1 MDSARNAR
9 RFRQRLRRGTGRAF
23 VVRTIAVA
31 LFDALGIY
39 ALVSFVA
46 NGTWS
51 VAALMAFALALVNWA
66 YLSPR
71 TQGARWLTPGLV
83 LMAFFVVYPVLYTSY
98 VSLTNWQTG
107 NILSKDQAIS
117 QLEERRV
124 RTGDGGEQGDLF
136 VYRNEADELALLVV
150 GETVDAFAGVGR
162 PADAE
167 PGVAITA
174 FGIPPDF
181 DPAAPPEAIE
191 GHELL
196 SGLAVTAVAGQL
208 QELELDLPDG
218 RSVVV
223 ETLTSFRVTTGGK
236 RFVYDPATDA
246 VFDAQEGRTC
256 TAGTGT
262 FYCDG
267 VPEPEVARIAIIAAD
282 STIRCNDGLCDRVP
296 LFALDPSLTGWRDLV
311 GFDNYVDLAQE
322 QRIRSPFVR
331 VLVWNV
337 AFALGSVM
345 LTFAVGLGLAML
357 MQREEMRFRNLYRS
371 IFIIPYAVPGF
382 LSILVWRGLL
392 STEFGK
398 VNGLLNTFGLPDVAW
413 LSGNYQAMAAV
424 LLVNTWLGFPYMFLI
439 SSGAL
444 TSIPAELIEA
454 ARVDGAG
461 PIRTFRMVVL
471 PLLLVSTAPLLIG
484 AFAFNF
490 NNFLLIFLLTGG
502 GPPLAG
508 YDVPVGA
515 TDLLI
520 SFTFG
525 LAQSSGRGQ
534 QFGLASAIIVVIFLV
549 LATTSALSFRLTKKL
564 EEIYDR

>member
-1 MDSARNAR
+1 MDSARNTR
-9 RFRQRLRRGTGRAF
+9 LLRRRLQRSTGRAL
-23 VVRTIAVA
+23 VVRTAAVA
-31 LFDALGIY
+31 LFDAMGVY
-39 ALVSFVA
+39 ALVSFA
-46 NGTWS
+46 GNGTLS

-107 NILSKDQAIS
+107 NILTKDQAIE
-117 QLEERRV
+117 QLEQRRV
-124 RTGDGGEQGDLF
+124 RTGESGESGDLI
-136 VYRNEADELALLVV
+136 VYRNGADDLVLLVV
-150 GETVDAFAGVGR
+150 GETVEAFAGVPRSSDDEPGAATAAFAV
-162 PADAE
+162 PADFE
-167 PGVAITA
+167 PE
-174 FGIPPDF
+174 
-181 DPAAPPEAIE
+181 APPEEIE
-191 GHELL
+191 GYELL
-196 SGLAVTAVAGQL
+196 SGLGVTAVAGRL
-208 QELELDLPDG
+208 QDLELDLPDG

-236 RFVYDPATDA
+236 RFAYDPATDTM
-246 VFDAQEGRTC
+246 FDAQQGRRC
-256 TAGTGT
+256 AAGTGT
-262 FYCDG
+262 FYCDD
-267 VPEPEVARIAIIAAD
+267 VPETDVARIAIIAKD
-282 STIRCNDGLCDRVP
+282 STIRCSGGICDRVP
-296 LFALDPSLTGWRDLV
+296 LFALDPSLTGWRDLI
-311 GFDNYVDLAQE
+311 GFDNYIDLAQE
-322 QRIRSPFVR
+322 ERIRSPFLR
-331 VLVWNV
+331 VLIWNI
-337 AFALGSVM
+337 AFAVGSVL

-357 MQREEMRFRNLYRS
+357 MQREEMRFRGFYRS

-398 VNGLLNTFGLPDVAW
+398 VNELLNAFGLPDVAW

-444 TSIPAELIEA
+444 TSIPTELIEA

-461 PIRTFRMVVL
+461 PFRRFREVVL

-508 YDVPVGA
+508 YDVPVGS

-549 LATTSALSFRLTKKL
+549 LAITSALSFRLTKKL